1 MLLMDSQNL
10 ILFTTGFVN
19 LAMSIFIFFRGQK
32 NKINLYFSFM
42 TLCVFLWAA
51 SLILY
56 NLSTT
61 EESLRFFSSLPY
73 AMAWLVIIFLLYF
86 SIYFPYKKVKVNK
99 LFQWLINTISI
110 LIIMY
115 TVFGYNYFVDSVRLG
130 SINFT
135 IYNDLGYAMYT
146 TLMVVI
152 IFLAIYFLV
161 DKYLKSEGI
170 FRTQIGL
177 VLFGVITGTVFGTY
191 FNLFSMYQDNFTA
204 IHIGPLFTLFIN
216 LVVFGF
222 IVSSKEKIS
231 N

>member
-1 MLLMDSQNL
+1 MLLTDSQNL

-99 LFQWLINTISI
+99 LFQWVINTISV

-204 IHIGPLFTLFIN
+204 IHMGPLFTLFIN